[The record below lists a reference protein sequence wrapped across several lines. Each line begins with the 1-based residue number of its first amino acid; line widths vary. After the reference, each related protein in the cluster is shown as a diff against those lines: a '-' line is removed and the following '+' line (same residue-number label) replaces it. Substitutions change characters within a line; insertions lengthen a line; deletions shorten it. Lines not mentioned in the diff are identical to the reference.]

1 MYMVCGAAGTSLAMI
16 ERMVNSL
23 AGVVLFLATA
33 ATAVAADGEKKTF
46 PLPDNSKLELAIP
59 AGWKDEL
66 KASPA
71 SKGSPGKAPTTVAL
85 TPREGAPFEV
95 AVTPVGRQKPGAST
109 DTAIKMR
116 LSVQQGADKV
126 KPSAIEQYLAVEQ
139 LTGAPGPGYY
149 FSATDREPKP
159 NEFKHLTQGM
169 LLVGD
174 VVVAF
179 SILTNDAQEKVRD
192 QALAM
197 LKSASHI
204 AR

>member
-1 MYMVCGAAGTSLAMI
+1 MQSYLGALLLS
-16 ERMVNSL
+16 V
-23 AGVVLFLATA
+23 TA
-33 ATAVAADGEKKTF
+33 ATGAMAADGEKKAF
-46 PLPDNSKLELAIP
+46 ALPDNSKLELAIP
-59 AGWKDEL
+59 PGWKDEL
-66 KASPA
+66 KASQA
-71 SKGSPGKAPTTVAL
+71 SKGNKGPATTTVAL
-85 TPREGAPFEV
+85 TPREGPPFEV
-95 AVTPVGRQKPGAST
+95 SVTPIARQKPGAST

-116 LSVQQGADKV
+116 VSVQQGADKV
-126 KPSAIEQYLAVEQ
+126 KPTATEQYLPVEQ
-139 LTGAPGPGYY
+139 LTGAPGPGYF

-159 NEFKHLTQGM
+159 GEFKYLTQGM

-179 SILTNDAQEKVRD
+179 SILTNDSQEKVRE

>member
-1 MYMVCGAAGTSLAMI
+1 MHSYLGALLLSL
-16 ERMVNSL
+16 
-23 AGVVLFLATA
+23 
-33 ATAVAADGEKKTF
+33 TAVTGAMAADGEKKAF
-46 PLPDNSKLELAIP
+46 ALPDNSKLELTIP

-66 KASPA
+66 KANQA
-71 SKGSPGKAPTTVAL
+71 SKGNKGPATTTVAL
-85 TPREGAPFEV
+85 TPRDGSPFEV
-95 AVTPVGRQKPGAST
+95 AVTPVARQKPGAST

-116 LSVQQGADKV
+116 HSVQQGADKV
-126 KPSAIEQYLAVEQ
+126 KPSAIEQYLPVEP
-139 LTGAPGPGYY
+139 LSGAPGPGYY

-159 NEFKHLTQGM
+159 GEFKYLTQGM

-174 VVVAF
+174 VVVGF

-197 LKSASHI
+197 LKSATHI

>member
-1 MYMVCGAAGTSLAMI
+1 
-16 ERMVNSL
+16 
-23 AGVVLFLATA
+23 VLRYLGFALLSSATA
-33 ATAVAADGEKKTF
+33 TAPMAAEGEKKAF
-46 PLPDNSKLELAIP
+46 SLPDKSSLELAIP
-59 AGWKDEL
+59 AGWQDEL
-66 KASPA
+66 KANQATKGRQGPA
-71 SKGSPGKAPTTVAL
+71 ADTIVLK
-85 TPREGAPFEV
+85 PRNGAPFEV
-95 AVTPVGRQKPGAST
+95 FVTPVAGQKPGASA

-116 LSVQQGADKV
+116 DSVQKSADKV
-126 KPSAIEQYLAVEQ
+126 KSSAAEPYLPVEH

-159 NEFKHLTQGM
+159 GEFKYLNQGM

-174 VVVAF
+174 VILSF
-179 SILTNDAQEKVRD
+179 SILTNDAQEKVRE

>member
-1 MYMVCGAAGTSLAMI
+1 MSRLGCLLLSLA
-16 ERMVNSL
+16 
-23 AGVVLFLATA
+23 AAT
-33 ATAVAADGEKKTF
+33 TAVAAEGEKKAF
-46 PLPDNSKLELAIP
+46 ALPDNSKLELTIP

-66 KASPA
+66 KANPGSKANQGSAPA
-71 SKGSPGKAPTTVAL
+71 AVTL
-85 TPREGAPFEV
+85 TPRDGAPFEV
-95 AVTPVGRQKPGAST
+95 VVQPVARQKPGASA
-109 DTAIKMR
+109 DTAIQMR
-116 LSVQQGADKV
+116 HNVQQSADKV
-126 KPSAIEQYLAVEQ
+126 KPSAIEPYLAVEP
-139 LTGAPGPGYY
+139 LTGAPAPGYY

-159 NEFKHLTQGM
+159 NEFKYLTQGM

-174 VVVAF
+174 VVVSF

>member
-1 MYMVCGAAGTSLAMI
+1 MPSYLGALLLSLTAFTGAM
-16 ERMVNSL
+16 
-23 AGVVLFLATA
+23 
-33 ATAVAADGEKKTF
+33 AADGEKKAF
-46 PLPDNSKLELAIP
+46 ALPDNSKLELTIP
-59 AGWKDEL
+59 PGWKEEL
-66 KASPA
+66 KANQA
-71 SKGSPGKAPTTVAL
+71 SKGNKGPATTTVAL
-85 TPREGAPFEV
+85 TPREGAPFQV
-95 AVTPVGRQKPGAST
+95 VVTPVARQKPGASA

-116 LSVQQGADKV
+116 HSVQQGADKV
-126 KPSAIEQYLAVEQ
+126 KPGATEQYLPVEQ

-159 NEFKHLTQGM
+159 GEFKYLTQGM

-174 VVVAF
+174 VVVGF

-197 LKSASHI
+197 LKSATHI

>member
-1 MYMVCGAAGTSLAMI
+1 MASYLGCL
-16 ERMVNSL
+16 L
-23 AGVVLFLATA
+23 LCLATA
-33 ATAVAADGEKKTF
+33 ANAVAADGEKKSF
-46 PLPDNSKLELAIP
+46 ELPDKSKLELAIP
-59 AGWKDEL
+59 AGWKDEPKE
-66 KASPA
+66 KAI
-71 SKGSPGKAPTTVAL
+71 AL
-85 TPREGAPFEV
+85 SPREGAPFQVVV
-95 AVTPVGRQKPGAST
+95 APIARQKPGASA

-116 LSVQQGADKV
+116 HSVQQGADKV
-126 KPSAIEQYLAVEQ
+126 KPTATEQYLPVEQ

-159 NEFKHLTQGM
+159 GEFKHLTQGM

-174 VVVAF
+174 VVVGF
-179 SILTNDAQEKVRD
+179 SILTNDAQGKVRD

>member
-1 MYMVCGAAGTSLAMI
+1 MSRLGC
-16 ERMVNSL
+16 
-23 AGVVLFLATA
+23 LFLSLATA
-33 ATAVAADGEKKTF
+33 TIAFGAEGEKKAF
-46 PLPDNSKLELAIP
+46 ALPDNSKLELTIP
-59 AGWKDEL
+59 DGWKDEL
-66 KASPA
+66 KEKSIILSP
-71 SKGSPGKAPTTVAL
+71 
-85 TPREGAPFEV
+85 RDGAPFRV
-95 AVTPVGRQKPGAST
+95 AMTPVARQKPGAST

-116 LSVQQGADKV
+116 VSVQQGADKV
-126 KPSAIEQYLAVEQ
+126 KPGAIEQYLAVEQ
-139 LTGAPGPGYY
+139 LTGAPGPGYF

>member
-1 MYMVCGAAGTSLAMI
+1 MQSYLGALLLSL
-16 ERMVNSL
+16 
-23 AGVVLFLATA
+23 
-33 ATAVAADGEKKTF
+33 TAVTGAMAADGEKKAF
-46 PLPDNSKLELAIP
+46 ALPDNSKLELTIP
-59 AGWKDEL
+59 PGWKDEL
-66 KASPA
+66 KASQA
-71 SKGSPGKAPTTVAL
+71 AKGSQGAAPTTVAL
-85 TPREGAPFEV
+85 TPRDGAPFEV
-95 AVTPVGRQKPGAST
+95 AVTPIARQKPGAST
-109 DTAIKMR
+109 DTAIRMR
-116 LSVQQGADKV
+116 VSVQQGADKV
-126 KPSAIEQYLAVEQ
+126 KPGAIEQFLPVEQ

-197 LKSASHI
+197 LKSAAHI

>member
-1 MYMVCGAAGTSLAMI
+1 MQSYLSFVLLSLATVTGAM
-16 ERMVNSL
+16 
-23 AGVVLFLATA
+23 
-33 ATAVAADGEKKTF
+33 AADGEKKAF
-46 PLPDNSKLELAIP
+46 ALPDNSKLELPIP
-59 AGWKDEL
+59 AGWKDEP
-66 KASPA
+66 KEKSI
-71 SKGSPGKAPTTVAL
+71 AL
-85 TPREGAPFEV
+85 SPREGAPFQV
-95 AVTPVGRQKPGAST
+95 VVTPVARQKPGASA

-126 KPSAIEQYLAVEQ
+126 KPGATEQYLPVEQ

-159 NEFKHLTQGM
+159 GEFKYLTQGM

-174 VVVAF
+174 VVVGF

-204 AR
+204 TR